1 MDFDMYGYA
10 FAKVAQMRDEQ
21 KPKWASHIRL
31 NALHPMKQAAKALKK
46 NK

>member
-1 MDFDMYGYA
+1 MDFNMYGYA
-10 FAKVAQMRDEQ
+10 FAKVAQLREES
-21 KPKWASHIRL
+21 KPAWQGHIRL